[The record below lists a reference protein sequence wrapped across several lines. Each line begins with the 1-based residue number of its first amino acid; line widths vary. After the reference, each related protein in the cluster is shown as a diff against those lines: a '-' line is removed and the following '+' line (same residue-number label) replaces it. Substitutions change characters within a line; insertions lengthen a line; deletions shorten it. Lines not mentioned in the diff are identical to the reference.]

1 MAKRKDLV
9 ARYDHMTK
17 TAKTVDEAT
26 SHRERVWF
34 DYFNPNGA
42 YAIYQEAY
50 DRLMVA
56 VSDPTNGLK
65 PGALIAYSADRY
77 VNKLSHI
84 VRRKSNPSQFE
95 SYYYAKELI
104 ATSRKIEN
112 VIFDAYRRANHR

>member
-42 YAIYQEAY
+42 YAIYLESYQ
-50 DRLMVA
+50 RLLDA
-56 VSDPTNGLK
+56 VKDPTNGLK
-65 PGALIAYSADRY
+65 PGALLAYSADY
-77 VNKLSHI
+77 YANKLSH
-84 VRRKSNPSQFE
+84 VVGRKSNPGRFE

-104 ATSRKIEN
+104 AMSHKIEKA
-112 VIFDAYRRANHR
+112 ISDAHDR